1 MKIFLL
7 ILLLILLR
15 LLNDIKEKWS
25 GPTKS
30 FISKD
35 LSNCNDI
42 DQNYGG
48 DISDYNLSDG
58 IGVIGCNFGN
68 TFVAIG
74 KTFSNTFQALDNS
87 IELGEDIVNM
97 A

>member
-15 LLNDIKEKWS
+15 LMNDIKEKWS

-35 LSNCNDI
+35 LSNCNDV
-42 DQNYGG
+42 DQDYGD
-48 DISDYNLSDG
+48 DIADYHLLDG
-58 IGVIGCNFGN
+58 IGVFGCNFGN
-68 TFVAIG
+68 TFDAIG
-74 KTFSNTFQALDNS
+74 KTFSNTFKALDNS
-87 IELGEDIVNM
+87 IELGEEIVNM